1 MRSHKPTAQ
10 SQIDDGPVYTA
21 SPNPSLAS
29 FTREKSS
36 SPLPVAE
43 QPSIY
48 LPGVVRGFKT
58 SHIYNAHT
66 YHTKVP
72 PEVIEQFVLQ
82 FTKPGD
88 LVLDPF
94 AGSGMTGVAA
104 LKHGR
109 RVVLIDLSPF
119 ATFLCYNH
127 CTPLNVLSFR
137 QAVDEV
143 YARVSADMAW
153 LYETP
158 CRRCGQKAVIKK
170 MIWSEAVECPG
181 CLARIN
187 VWDVAL
193 DETRRIRKTFLC
205 TGCGKRLQRGMGRRL
220 DWSAVQ
226 LDVQCSRCGRETTQ
240 PLPFDLDK
248 IAEIE
253 RAKIPQ
259 TLWYPRYKMPRGD
272 MWRRGYHEGIET
284 VADFYTKRNLWAL
297 ARLREEIA
305 KFRDVRLRNKLL
317 FVFTNVVWH
326 GCRMRRFNPRG
337 GARPMNAALYI
348 PALMEEANVL
358 SVFMH
363 KADMVSRMLWETRD
377 LDPHLLRVS
386 TQSATDLSSIPD
398 GSVDY
403 IFTDPPYGGNIL
415 YSEVN
420 FLWEAWLGQFTDA
433 TAEIVISRSQKK
445 TVGQYRD
452 MLGQALAECFR
463 VLKRGGHMT
472 LTFNTSKREVWNALQ
487 DALWRSGF
495 RVQFVQILDKGHPS
509 FKQLTSELIP
519 GYDVVIT
526 CAKAWRPTHRSNVR
540 EVDSEEIEDLVRNWL
555 TVTDGHF
562 DPQQVYANLIADLL
576 SHGRLVSLSYKDFL
590 RLVRHLT
597 QEIKIA
603 KKPRSGGG
611 RAGDQLTLPLGGETA

>member
-1 MRSHKPTAQ
+1 MSLQRVTAQ
-10 SQIDDGPVYTA
+10 FQIDDSPIYSA

-29 FTREKSS
+29 FGQERALPPP
-36 SPLPVAE
+36 PLPE
-43 QPSIY
+43 LRSIY

-119 ATFLCYNH
+119 AAFLCYNH
-127 CTPLNVLSFR
+127 CVPLNVLSFR
-137 QAVDEV
+137 QAVAEV
-143 YARVSADMAW
+143 LEAVRNDIVW

-158 CRRCGQKAVIKK
+158 CRRCGQNAIIQK
-170 MIWSEAVECPG
+170 MIWSELIECPA
-181 CLARIN
+181 CMAPIK

-193 DETRRIRKTFLC
+193 DEMRRIQKTFRC
-205 TGCGKRLQRGMGRRL
+205 SQCGEELQRGVGRRL
-220 DWSAVQ
+220 DWIPVE
-226 LDVQCSRCGRETTQ
+226 LDVQCRRCGRETTQ
-240 PLPFDLDK
+240 LLPFDWEK

-253 RAKIPQ
+253 RTRIPPR
-259 TLWYPRYKMPRGD
+259 LWYPRYKMPRGD
-272 MWRRGYHEGIET
+272 MWRKGYHEGIDT

-297 ARLREEIA
+297 ARLHTEIA
-305 KFRDVRLRNKLL
+305 KFADVRVRNKLL

-326 GCRMRRFNPRG
+326 GSRMRRFNPRG
-337 GARPMNAALYI
+337 GARPMNATLYI

-377 LDPHLLRVS
+377 LDPNLLRVS
-386 TQSATDLSSIPD
+386 TQSATDLSNLPD
-398 GSVDY
+398 RSVDY

-433 TAEIVISRSQKK
+433 TAEIVISKSQKK
-445 TVGQYRD
+445 AVGEYRNA
-452 MLGQALAECFR
+452 LRQAFSECFR
-463 VLKRGGHMT
+463 VLKPGGHIT

-487 DALWRSGF
+487 EALWQAGF
-495 RVQFVQILDKGHPS
+495 RVQVVQILDKGHPS
-509 FKQLTSELIP
+509 FKQLTSELIA

-526 CAKAWRPTHRSNVR
+526 CTKAERPTHNSGFS
-540 EVDSEEIEDLVRNWL
+540 EVDAQDIENLL
-555 TVTDGHF
+555 TSRLTATDEHF
-562 DPQQVYANLIADLL
+562 DPQQAYANLIADFL
-576 SHGRLVSLSYKDFL
+576 SHGQLVSLSYKDFL
-590 RLVRHLT
+590 RLVHRLI
-597 QEIKIA
+597 QDSKIPE
-603 KKPRSGGG
+603 KPRTTKG
-611 RAGDQLTLPLGGETA
+611 RASSQLTLPLGGETL